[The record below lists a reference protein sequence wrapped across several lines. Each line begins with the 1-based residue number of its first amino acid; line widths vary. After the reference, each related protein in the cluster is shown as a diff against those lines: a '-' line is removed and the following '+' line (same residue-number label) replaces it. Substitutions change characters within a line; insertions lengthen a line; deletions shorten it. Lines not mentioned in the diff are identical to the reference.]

1 MNQPNKNLDQFDL
14 EAEAEGK
21 AMRRAFKID
30 TPRRRKGRR
39 ANRISPPPNARRK
52 VA

>member
-1 MNQPNKNLDQFDL
+1 MKREMDQFDK

-21 AMRRAFKID
+21 AMHRAFKIE

-39 ANRISPPPNARRK
+39 TNHISPPPNANRK